1 MASEPWSFNQPV
13 LLNKTRHNSSVL
25 VWTLVGTTL
34 FATGWAFLAPLPE
47 TVAVQGKLQP
57 ASPVLN
63 VEAPL
68 PGVVEAVLVREGQTV
83 QKGQQLMRFDSRD
96 AKAKLDAAS
105 INREVLRNQVA
116 INRVLIGEQ
125 PSSALTP
132 NQEALLRSIRS
143 QNNFSQRSDAER
155 LEQARARLAGTRQS
169 LKTAETIRERYERL
183 LKDGATSELQVL
195 STQEKVDQLRS
206 DLASI
211 EREVAQLQALATSNA
226 SARDAG
232 LRREIEDNLRKIA
245 DLDQQITQSRL
256 DLTRITVSAP
266 ISGVVFDLRV
276 SPGNL
281 VERNENR
288 PLLQLIPQDNLQAK
302 VYIPNDAIGFIQAE
316 QRADVS
322 LTSFR
327 ASDYGF
333 LPASVLRI
341 GSDALP
347 PDEQQRVL
355 GTDSEGLYF
364 PAILKLSQQS
374 LKVGNREIP
383 LQPGMSLTADIHL
396 RNRRFIS
403 AITDMLDDK
412 RRSLERLR

>member
-63 VEAPL
+63 VDAPL

-83 QKGQQLMRFDSRD
+83 QKGQELMRFDSRD

-132 NQEALLRSIRS
+132 NQEALLRSIRR
-143 QNNFSQRSDAER
+143 QNNSSQLSDAER

-169 LKTAETIRERYERL
+169 LKTAETIRERYQRL

-211 EREVAQLQALATSNA
+211 EREVAQLQALATGNA

-245 DLDQQITQSRL
+245 DLDQQITQSRV

-266 ISGVVFDLRV
+266 IDGVVFDLRV

-333 LPASVLRI
+333 LPASVLHI

-347 PDEQQRVL
+347 ADEQQRVL

-364 PAILKLSQQS
+364 PAILKLSQQY
-374 LKVGNREIP
+374 LKVGTREMP

>member
-25 VWTLVGTTL
+25 VWTLVSTTL

-63 VEAPL
+63 IDAPL
-68 PGVVEAVLVREGQTV
+68 PGVVKVVLVNEGQTV
-83 QKGQQLMRFDSRD
+83 TKGQQLVRFDSRD
-96 AKAKLDAAS
+96 VTAKLDAAK
-105 INREVLRNQVA
+105 INRDVLRNQVD

-143 QNNFSQRSDAER
+143 QNNSSQISDAER
-155 LEQARARLAGTRQS
+155 LERARVRLAGTRQS
-169 LKTAETIRERYERL
+169 LKTAETIWERYKSL

-195 STQEKVDQLRS
+195 SAQEKVDQLRS
-206 DLASI
+206 DLATS
-211 EREVAQLQALATSNA
+211 EREVAQLQASATSNT

-245 DLDQQITQSRL
+245 DLDQQITQGSL
-256 DLTRITVSAP
+256 DLDRINVVAP
-266 ISGVVFDLRV
+266 IDGVVFNLRV

-281 VERNENR
+281 VERNEQR

-302 VYIPNDAIGFIQAE
+302 VYIPNNAIGFIQPE

-322 LTSFR
+322 LTSFN

-333 LPASVLRI
+333 LPASVLRL
-341 GSDALP
+341 GSDALT

-364 PAILKLSQQS
+364 PAILKLSRQS

-403 AITDMLDDK
+403 AITDMLEDK

>member
-63 VEAPL
+63 VDAPL

-83 QKGQQLMRFDSRD
+83 QKGQELMRFDSRD

-125 PSSALTP
+125 PMSALTP
-132 NQEALLRSIRS
+132 NQEALLRSIRR
-143 QNNFSQRSDAER
+143 QNNSSQLSDAER

-169 LKTAETIRERYERL
+169 LKTAETIRERYQRL

-211 EREVAQLQALATSNA
+211 EREVAQLQALATGNA

-266 ISGVVFDLRV
+266 IDGVVFDLRV

-316 QRADVS
+316 QRADVL

-333 LPASVLRI
+333 LKASVLRI

-347 PDEQQRVL
+347 ADEQQRVL

-364 PAILKLSQQS
+364 PAILKLSQQY
-374 LKVGNREIP
+374 LKVGTRDIP